1 MCIYHFLQSWLLF
14 LVKSLSIFYYVY
26 YYYDLYLYH
35 NPKHQPFLYGDGMSH
50 HHWRQPMGYLRSRS
64 EDPRN
69 FRKVKAITTQ
79 NLYCRNEKPAWM
91 QYFTTISGKNRKFP
105 IMQIILMIVI
115 QLVTI
120 VFLVFFVLHL
130 VVPCGWDF
138 LLVAS
143 WLPT

>member
-14 LVKSLSIFYYVY
+14 LVKSLSNCYYVY

-50 HHWRQPMGYLRSRS
+50 LHWRPPMGYLRSRS

-69 FRKVKAITTQ
+69 FPKVKALTTQ

-91 QYFTTISGKNRKFP
+91 QYFTTISGKNR
-105 IMQIILMIVI
+105 
-115 QLVTI
+115 TI
-120 VFLVFFVLHL
+120 PHYANNSHDCNPTSYYSFSCVFCTAF
-130 VVPCGWDF
+130 GRTM
-138 LLVAS
+138 
-143 WLPT
+143 WLGFSC